1 MALCAFNQVG
11 GGGANAG
18 FYQQP
23 LADRVTRHT
32 PPSLSATNAGVRIET
47 VPGSPIK
54 GQRLLVLDDLPS
66 LPDMCIQKE
75 EKKEER
81 RKKNKKRKRKRK
93 RTEKKRKEKK
103 GKRCNP

>member
-11 GGGANAG
+11 GGVANTG
-18 FYQQP
+18 FFQQP

-54 GQRLLVLDDLPS
+54 GQRLLVLDDTYPLS
-66 LPDMCIQKE
+66 RICAFKS
-75 EKKEER
+75 
-81 RKKNKKRKRKRK
+81 
-93 RTEKKRKEKK
+93 
-103 GKRCNP
+103 